1 MRDYK
6 IEHADRPIHIQITGD
21 REPAA
26 KVYISGA
33 ITKDPDYREH
43 FRAAEEKLRGL
54 GMKVFNPAKFDVDP
68 DKTWE
73 DYMRKDI
80 AELTRCRAIYLLK
93 GWKKSR
99 GARIEYKLAQA
110 LGYMVIFE

>member
-1 MRDYK
+1 MQDYR
-6 IEHADRPIHIQITGD
+6 IDDRQA
-21 REPAA
+21 AA
-26 KVYISGA
+26 KVYISGS

-43 FRAAEEKLRGL
+43 FRAAEEKLRNL
-54 GMKVFNPAKFDVDP
+54 GMKVFNPAKFEADP

-73 DYMRKDI
+73 DYMKRDI

-99 GARIEYKLAQA
+99 GAKIEYKIAKE
-110 LGYMVIFE
+110 LGYMVIKQ